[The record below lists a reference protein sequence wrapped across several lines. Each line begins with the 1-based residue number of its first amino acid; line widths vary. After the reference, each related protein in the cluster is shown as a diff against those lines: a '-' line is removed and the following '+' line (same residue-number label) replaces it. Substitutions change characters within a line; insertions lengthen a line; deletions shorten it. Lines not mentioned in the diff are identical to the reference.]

1 MDGNRGTPQ
10 VADRTVGSFVDR
22 PVGSKYLLQ
31 ETLGRGASGT
41 VWRASVRDSGEVV
54 AVKVLR
60 EELAADPDVVTR
72 FLRERSLLL
81 KLRHPNLVHVRDL
94 VVEGET
100 LALVMDLIDGPD
112 LRTYLRDNGPLPPA
126 AAALTMAQICDALT
140 VTHADGVIHRD
151 LKPANIMLARN
162 GDSLYP
168 MLTDFGIAR
177 LADSPALTRTHEL
190 VGTPSYVAPETAEGR
205 PLTPAVDVYAAGVVL
220 YELVAGHPPFRDTNP
235 IAVLHHHLTE
245 APTRPAN
252 MPDAYWLITERC
264 LAKQPDSRPDAV
276 GLGRALRLAADIVS
290 GVRPDDGSLAGV
302 LAASAFGAHPGAT
315 DATRA
320 IPQTRGGY
328 PTPPTTPPPTPP
340 APPSVPNATRVMGT
354 QPPGY
359 PQPTPPA
366 PNHPQPAPNYPPQP
380 AYAEPVRPAPPPA
393 APPRVDPGPPPPPPP
408 PPARRRGEERAER
421 EPSRRERAAR
431 EAEERRERDSRDR
444 EPRDRRDRD
453 RDREPRRR
461 RFRLTSIPGVGCT
474 LGCLLRLVIIGAI
487 LFAVYWFSPVHG
499 WVNDAIDWFDTVR
512 GWYDNVKDFVSGG
525 DSGKGGG
532 SSGGSG
538 GTKN

>member
-1 MDGNRGTPQ
+1 M
-10 VADRTVGSFVDR
+10 GSVVER

-31 ETLGRGASGT
+31 EILGRGASGT
-41 VWRASVRDSGEVV
+41 VWRASVRDTGEIV

-60 EELAADPDVVTR
+60 EELGTDPDVVTR

-126 AAALTMAQICDALT
+126 AAALTMAQICDALS

-220 YELVAGHPPFRDTNP
+220 YELAAGHPPFRDINP
-235 IAVLHHHLTE
+235 IALLHHHLTE
-245 APTRPAN
+245 VPGRPAG
-252 MPDAYWLITERC
+252 MPDAYWLVTERC
-264 LAKQPDSRPDAV
+264 LAKQPEVRPDAA

-290 GVRPDDGSLAGV
+290 GVRPDDGTLAGV
-302 LAASAFGAHPGAT
+302 LATSAFGANPGA
-315 DATRA
+315 AEPTRTLA
-320 IPQTRGGY
+320 QSSHGHPA
-328 PTPPTTPPPTPP
+328 PPTAPP
-340 APPSVPNATRVMGT
+340 APSNPPGSSNPPNATRVMST

-359 PQPTPPA
+359 PRQPG
-366 PNHPQPAPNYPPQP
+366 NYPPQP
-380 AYAEPVRPAPPPA
+380 VYAEPAQYAGPPAVPPPQAQPPQAAPQSGPAP
-393 APPRVDPGPPPPPPP
+393 DPGPPPPPPRY
-408 PPARRRGEERAER
+408 RRDEV
-421 EPSRRERAAR
+421 EPRRRERPV
-431 EAEERRERDSRDR
+431 R
-444 EPRDRRDRD
+444 EPREP
-453 RDREPRRR
+453 REPAPPRRR

-474 LGCLLRLVIIGAI
+474 VGCLMRLVIMGAI
-487 LFAVYWFSPVHG
+487 LFAIYWFSPLRD
-499 WVNDAIDWFDTVR
+499 WVNTAFDWFDTVQ
-512 GWYDNVKDFVSGG
+512 GWYSDAKDFVTGHDGGG
-525 DSGKGGG
+525 DGKK
-532 SSGGSG
+532 S
-538 GTKN
+538 

>member
-1 MDGNRGTPQ
+1 M
-10 VADRTVGSFVDR
+10 ADRTVGSVVDR

-41 VWRASVRDSGEVV
+41 VWRASVRDSGEIV

-60 EELAADPDVVTR
+60 EELSTDPDVVTR

-81 KLRHPNLVHVRDL
+81 NLRHPNLVHVRDL

-112 LRTYLRDNGPLPPA
+112 LRTYLRENGPLPPA
-126 AAALTMAQICDALT
+126 AAALTMAQICDALS

-235 IAVLHHHLTE
+235 IALLHHHLTE
-245 APTRPAN
+245 VPTRAAG

-264 LAKQPDSRPDAV
+264 LAKRPETRPDAA
-276 GLGRALRLAADIVS
+276 GLGRALRLAADIVA
-290 GVRPDDGSLAGV
+290 GVRPDDGSLAQV
-302 LAASAFGAHPGAT
+302 LAASAFGAQAGAA
-315 DATRA
+315 DPTRA
-320 IPQTRGGY
+320 LPQTQVGY

-340 APPSVPNATRVMGT
+340 GVPNATRVMST

-359 PQPTPPA
+359 PQP
-366 PNHPQPAPNYPPQP
+366 PQHYPPQP
-380 AYAEPVRPAPPPA
+380 VRAEPVRQQAGPAAAPPPLA
-393 APPRVDPGPPPPPPP
+393 DPGPPPPPPP
-408 PPARRRGEERAER
+408 RYRREEAPER
-421 EPSRRERAAR
+421 EPRRRDRAV
-431 EAEERRERDSRDR
+431 R
-444 EPRDRRDRD
+444 EPREPREREPEP

-461 RFRLTSIPGVGCT
+461 RGFRLSSIPGVGCT
-474 LGCLLRLVIIGAI
+474 IGCLLRLVILGAI
-487 LFAVYWFSPVHG
+487 LFAVYWFSPLRDWVHS
-499 WVNDAIDWFDTVR
+499 AIDGFDTVR
-512 GWYDNVKDFVSGG
+512 GWYDSVKDFVTGG
-525 DSGKGGG
+525 DNGGD
-532 SSGGSG
+532 
-538 GTKN
+538 TKN

>member
-1 MDGNRGTPQ
+1 M
-10 VADRTVGSFVDR
+10 ADRTVGSGVDR

-60 EELAADPDVVTR
+60 EELGTDPDVVTR

-81 KLRHPNLVHVRDL
+81 NLRHPNLVHVRDL

-112 LRTYLRDNGPLPPA
+112 LRTYLRDNGPLPA
-126 AAALTMAQICDALT
+126 APAALTMAQICDALS

-235 IAVLHHHLTE
+235 IALLHHHLTE
-245 APTRPAN
+245 IPARPAG

-264 LAKQPDSRPDAV
+264 LAKQPEVRPDAA
-276 GLGRALRLAADIVS
+276 GLGRALRMAADVVS
-290 GVRPDDGSLAGV
+290 GARPDDGSIAQV
-302 LAASAFGAHPGAT
+302 LAASAFGARAGGGAA

-320 IPQTRGGY
+320 LPQTRAGY
-328 PTPPTTPPPTPP
+328 PSAPTTPPPTPP
-340 APPSVPNATRVMGT
+340 VPPASPNATRVMST

-359 PQPTPPA
+359 PQPQQPPPTRRQPAQQA
-366 PNHPQPAPNYPPQP
+366 PNHPPP
-380 AYAEPVRPAPPPA
+380 AYAEPMHNRPGPPA
-393 APPRVDPGPPPPPPP
+393 QADPGPPPPPPP
-408 PPARRRGEERAER
+408 PSRYHRDEAAER
-421 EPSRRERAAR
+421 EPRRRPRAVR
-431 EAEERRERDSRDR
+431 EPEEPRER
-444 EPRDRRDRD
+444 EPRDRRE
-453 RDREPRRR
+453 REPRRR
-461 RFRLTSIPGVGCT
+461 RFRLTSIPGVGCGV
-474 LGCLLRLVIIGAI
+474 GCLLRLVIIGAV
-487 LFAVYWFSPVHG
+487 LFAVYWFSPLHD
-499 WVNDAIDWFDTVR
+499 WVNSAIDTFDTVR
-512 GWYDNVKDFVSGG
+512 GWYDDVKDFVTGNDGG
-525 DSGKGGG
+525 DKGD
-532 SSGGSG
+532 GSG
-538 GTKN
+538 GGGKN

>member
-1 MDGNRGTPQ
+1 
-10 VADRTVGSFVDR
+10 VDR

-41 VWRASVRDSGEVV
+41 VWRASVRDTGEIV

-60 EELAADPDVVTR
+60 EELGTDPDVVTR

-81 KLRHPNLVHVRDL
+81 NLRHPNLVHVRDL

-126 AAALTMAQICDALT
+126 AAALTMAQICDALS
-140 VTHADGVIHRD
+140 VTHAEGVIHRD

-235 IAVLHHHLTE
+235 IALLHHHLTE
-245 APTRPAN
+245 MPTRPAG
-252 MPDAYWLITERC
+252 MPDAYWLVTERC
-264 LAKQPDSRPDAV
+264 LAKQPQVRPDAN
-276 GLGRALRLAADIVS
+276 GLGRALRLAADIVA
-290 GVRPDDGSLAGV
+290 GVRPDDGSLGRI
-302 LAASAFGAHPGAT
+302 LAETSFGANPGASE
-315 DATRA
+315 ATRVVS
-320 IPQTRGGY
+320 QHQSGY
-328 PTPPTTPPPTPP
+328 ATPPTPP
-340 APPSVPNATRVMGT
+340 ERPNTPNPTRVMS

-359 PQPTPPA
+359 PQP
-366 PNHPQPAPNYPPQP
+366 QPHYPPPP
-380 AYAEPVRPAPPPA
+380 AYAEPPQYNAPQHNAPPPA
-393 APPRVDPGPPPPPPP
+393 PVAPAPGPPPPPPP
-408 PPARRRGEERAER
+408 PPRYRRDEAAER
-421 EPSRRERAAR
+421 EPRRRERPV
-431 EAEERRERDSRDR
+431 R
-444 EPRDRRDRD
+444 EPRDPRDRDPHDRDRD
-453 RDREPRRR
+453 RDVEPRRRR
-461 RFRLTSIPGVGCT
+461 RFRLTAIPGVGCT
-474 LGCLLRLVIIGAI
+474 VGCLLRLVIMAAI
-487 LFAVYWFSPVHG
+487 LFAIYWFSPLHD
-499 WVNDAIDWFDTVR
+499 WVNTAFDWFDTVR
-512 GWYDNVKDFVSGG
+512 DWYHQVKDFVTGSDSGG
-525 DSGKGGG
+525 GD
-532 SSGGSG
+532 
-538 GTKN
+538 TTN

>member
-1 MDGNRGTPQ
+1 M
-10 VADRTVGSFVDR
+10 ADRTVGSVVDR

-41 VWRASVRDSGEVV
+41 VWRASVRDSGETV

-60 EELAADPDVVTR
+60 EELGTDPDVVTR

-81 KLRHPNLVHVRDL
+81 NLRHPNLVHVRDL

-126 AAALTMAQICDALT
+126 AAALTMAQICDALS

-235 IAVLHHHLTE
+235 IALLHHHLTE
-245 APTRPAN
+245 APTRPVG

-264 LAKQPDSRPDAV
+264 LAKQPEIRPDAA
-276 GLGRALRLAADIVS
+276 GLGRALRLAADIVA
-290 GVRPDDGSLAGV
+290 GVRPDDGSLAQV
-302 LAASAFGAHPGAT
+302 LAASAFGARPGAG
-315 DATRA
+315 DPTRV
-320 IPQTRGGY
+320 IPQAQSGY
-328 PTPPTTPPPTPP
+328 PAPPPTPP
-340 APPSVPNATRVMGT
+340 STPPPSPPNATRVMST

-359 PQPTPPA
+359 PQPPR
-366 PNHPQPAPNYPPQP
+366 QYPPQP
-380 AYAEPVRPAPPPA
+380 AYAEPVRQAAAPPAPPLA
-393 APPRVDPGPPPPPPP
+393 DPGPPPPPPP
-408 PPARRRGEERAER
+408 PRYRREEAPER
-421 EPSRRERAAR
+421 EPRRRERPA
-431 EAEERRERDSRDR
+431 R
-444 EPRDRRDRD
+444 EPREREPEPRE
-453 RDREPRRR
+453 REPRRR
-461 RFRLTSIPGVGCT
+461 RGFRLTSIPGVGCT
-474 LGCLLRLVIIGAI
+474 IGCLLRLVIMAAI
-487 LFAVYWFSPVHG
+487 LFAIYWFSPLRD
-499 WVNDAIDWFDTVR
+499 WVNSAIDWFDTVR
-512 GWYDNVKDFVSGG
+512 GWYDNVKDFVSGN
-525 DSGKGGG
+525 DGGG
-532 SSGGSG
+532 GD
-538 GTKN
+538 TKN

>member
-1 MDGNRGTPQ
+1 M
-10 VADRTVGSFVDR
+10 ADRTVGSVVDR

-41 VWRASVRDSGEVV
+41 VWRASVRDSGEIV

-60 EELAADPDVVTR
+60 EELGTDPDVVTR

-81 KLRHPNLVHVRDL
+81 NLRHPNLVHVRDL

-112 LRTYLRDNGPLPPA
+112 LRTYLRENGPLPPA
-126 AAALTMAQICDALT
+126 AAALTMAQICDALS

-220 YELVAGHPPFRDTNP
+220 FELVAGHPPFRDTNP
-235 IAVLHHHLTE
+235 IALLHHHLTE
-245 APTRPAN
+245 LPTRPAG

-264 LAKQPDSRPDAV
+264 LAKQPEARPDAA

-290 GVRPDDGSLAGV
+290 GVRPDDGSLARLLV
-302 LAASAFGAHPGAT
+302 ASSFGANPGAA
-315 DATRA
+315 DATRTLS
-320 IPQTRGGY
+320 QTSSGY
-328 PTPPTTPPPTPP
+328 PAPPPT
-340 APPSVPNATRVMGT
+340 APPNSPDATRVMSA

-359 PQPTPPA
+359 PQS
-366 PNHPQPAPNYPPQP
+366 PQHYPPQP
-380 AYAEPVRPAPPPA
+380 VYAEPAPYNRPSGPPPVAAPPA
-393 APPRVDPGPPPPPPP
+393 AAPAPDPGPPPPPPP
-408 PPARRRGEERAER
+408 PQRY
-421 EPSRRERAAR
+421 
-431 EAEERRERDSRDR
+431 
-444 EPRDRRDRD
+444 RRDEPAE
-453 RDREPRRR
+453 REPRRR
-461 RFRLTSIPGVGCT
+461 ERPVREPREREPREDAPRRRRGFRLTSIPGVGCT
-474 LGCLLRLVIIGAI
+474 VGCLLRLAIMAAI
-487 LFAVYWFSPVHG
+487 LFAIYWFSPLRDWVHT
-499 WVNDAIDWFDTVR
+499 AFDWFDTVR
-512 GWYDNVKDFVSGG
+512 GWYDSVKDFVTGG
-525 DSGKGGG
+525 DDGGG
-532 SSGGSG
+532 G
-538 GTKN
+538 K

>member
-1 MDGNRGTPQ
+1 
-10 VADRTVGSFVDR
+10 VDR

-41 VWRASVRDSGEVV
+41 VWRASVRDTGEIV

-60 EELAADPDVVTR
+60 EELGTDPDVVTR

-81 KLRHPNLVHVRDL
+81 NLRHPNLVHVRDL

-126 AAALTMAQICDALT
+126 AAALTMAQICDALS

-220 YELVAGHPPFRDTNP
+220 YELAAGHPPFRDINP
-235 IAVLHHHLTE
+235 IALLHHHLTE
-245 APTRPAN
+245 MPARPAG
-252 MPDAYWLITERC
+252 MPDAYWLVTERC
-264 LAKQPDSRPDAV
+264 LAKQPEVRPDAA
-276 GLGRALRLAADIVS
+276 GLGRALRLAADIIS
-290 GVRPDDGSLAGV
+290 GVRPDDGSLAGI
-302 LAASAFGAHPGAT
+302 LATSAFGANPGAA
-315 DATRA
+315 DPTRTLSQA
-320 IPQTRGGY
+320 GGGY
-328 PTPPTTPPPTPP
+328 PAPPVAPPTSGSPPNP
-340 APPSVPNATRVMGT
+340 TRVMGT

-359 PQPTPPA
+359 PQSA
-366 PNHPQPAPNYPPQP
+366 PGYPPQP
-380 AYAEPVRPAPPPA
+380 VYAEPAQYAAPPPQPPQSRPAP
-393 APPRVDPGPPPPPPP
+393 APEPGPPPPPQRY
-408 PPARRRGEERAER
+408 RRDEV
-421 EPSRRERAAR
+421 EPRRRERPV
-431 EAEERRERDSRDR
+431 R
-444 EPRDRRDRD
+444 EPREP
-453 RDREPRRR
+453 REPRESAPPRRR

-474 LGCLLRLVIIGAI
+474 VGCLLRLVIMGAI
-487 LFAVYWFSPVHG
+487 LFAIYWFSPLRD
-499 WVNDAIDWFDTVR
+499 WVNTAFDWFDTVQD
-512 GWYDNVKDFVSGG
+512 WYRDAKDFVTGNDGGG
-525 DSGKGGG
+525 DGN
-532 SSGGSG
+532 
-538 GTKN
+538 KN